1 MCIWRSIT
9 IQLVFGFLAISL
21 FACGQADNRE
31 FKKASKKFIN
41 CAATSP
47 WPVKMTSLTM
57 NSATFVR
64 TDNTWSLPIYFTKSE
79 HPSWSKSHGKLTK
92 KVNLFNDGLLTVV
105 QYHEIYDEEEIKIKR
120 KVTVIR
126 NSPYE
131 LVLIGELGDDWGV
144 IVKSCTN

>member
-1 MCIWRSIT
+1 M
-9 IQLVFGFLAISL
+9 
-21 FACGQADNRE
+21 
-31 FKKASKKFIN
+31 
-41 CAATSP
+41 
-47 WPVKMTSLTM
+47 
-57 NSATFVR
+57 
-64 TDNTWSLPIYFTKSE
+64 
-79 HPSWSKSHGKLTK
+79 KSHGKLTK